1 MIYTFI
7 FFTALLLGVTGR
19 TSNLD
24 LGDLSGGLGNMAEEI
39 SGRKRIAEV
48 KRIMDKNKRRG
59 GPKDKRAKMPPLFGG
74 RDKASTRA
82 RRENARHVKAMHGE
96 PGDMKIPPQE
106 KERRRVNVDE
116 GPPKRKPRRKPSVHE
131 AMSQV
136 QMKRKN
142 AAGPA
147 EVKRKIERRRS
158 GDLPLLESFDITD
171 GQGKVVRLDKKH
183 FPRAKV
189 FFIVNIASRSEYT
202 GQLAELENL
211 YDDLGKYGLEIVA
224 FPSNSFYQ
232 EPLEDEEIQSLM
244 KEQYDV
250 SFPVMAKCD
259 VNGPDT
265 TPLYKFLKSHALG
278 GTPKVPEW
286 APLEVSGL
294 TEFDIQW
301 NFDKFLVYKARGKE
315 RVVRFPFDL
324 GPSSLKKHIEQTLQ
338 IKNEAIKR
346 DL

>member
-1 MIYTFI
+1 MLYKSI
-7 FFTALLLGVTGR
+7 FLTALLLGVTGR
-19 TSNLD
+19 TD
-24 LGDLSGGLGNMAEEI
+24 VGDLSGALGNMAEEI
-39 SGRKRIAEV
+39 SGKRRIGEV
-48 KRIMDKNKRRG
+48 KRIMDKNKKRG

-74 RDKASTRA
+74 RDKASKRA
-82 RRENARHVKAMHGE
+82 RRENTRHVKAMHGE

-106 KERRRVNVDE
+106 KERRRVKVDE
-116 GPPKRKPRRKPSVHE
+116 GPPKRKPKRKPSVHE

-136 QMKRKN
+136 KMPRKE

-147 EVKRKIERRRS
+147 GVKRKRERRRS
-158 GDLPLLESFDITD
+158 GGSPKLESIDITD
-171 GQGKVVRLDKKH
+171 GEGKVVRLDKNH

-189 FFIVNIASRSEYT
+189 FFIVNIASRSDYA

-211 YDDLGKYGLEIVA
+211 YATLGKYGLEIVA
-224 FPSNSFYQ
+224 FPSNSFNQ
-232 EPLEDEEIQSLM
+232 EPLEDEDIQSFM

-265 TPLYKFLKSHALG
+265 TPLYKFLKREALG

-286 APLEVSGL
+286 APLEESGL
-294 TEFDIQW
+294 TETDIQW
-301 NFDKFLVYKARGKE
+301 NFDKFLVYKSRGKE
-315 RVVRFPFDL
+315 RVIRFPFDVN
-324 GPSSLKKHIEQTLQ
+324 PSNLERHIERILE

>member
-1 MIYTFI
+1 MLYKSI
-7 FFTALLLGVTGR
+7 FLTALLLGVTGK
-19 TSNLD
+19 SD
-24 LGDLSGGLGNMAEEI
+24 IGDLSGALGNMAEEI
-39 SGRKRIAEV
+39 SGKKRIGEV

-59 GPKDKRAKMPPLFGG
+59 GPKDKRAQMPPLFGG

-82 RRENARHVKAMHGE
+82 RRENTRHVKAMHGE

-106 KERRRVNVDE
+106 KERRRVKVDE
-116 GPPKRKPRRKPSVHE
+116 GPPKRKPKRKPSVHE

-136 QMKRKN
+136 KMPRKE

-147 EVKRKIERRRS
+147 GVKRKRERRRS
-158 GDLPLLESFDITD
+158 GGSPKLESIDITD
-171 GQGKVVRLDKKH
+171 GEGKVVRLDKNH

-189 FFIVNIASRSEYT
+189 FFIVNIASRSDYA

-211 YDDLGKYGLEIVA
+211 YATLGKYGLEIVA
-224 FPSNSFYQ
+224 FPSNSFNQ
-232 EPLEDEEIQSLM
+232 EPLEDEDIQSFM

-265 TPLYKFLKSHALG
+265 TPLYKFLKREALG

-286 APLEVSGL
+286 APLEESGL
-294 TEFDIQW
+294 TETDIQW
-301 NFDKFLVYKARGKE
+301 NFDKFLVYNVKGKM

-324 GPSSLKKHIEQTLQ
+324 NPSSLEKHIERILEV
-338 IKNEAIKR
+338 KNEAIKR